1 MTLRFKVSWHD
12 PYKLGLLVKKSDK
25 LIIDLGMQDKC
36 AAKYQQNGALF
47 LGMPDT
53 YKLGF

>member
-47 LGMPDT
+47 LGTPDT